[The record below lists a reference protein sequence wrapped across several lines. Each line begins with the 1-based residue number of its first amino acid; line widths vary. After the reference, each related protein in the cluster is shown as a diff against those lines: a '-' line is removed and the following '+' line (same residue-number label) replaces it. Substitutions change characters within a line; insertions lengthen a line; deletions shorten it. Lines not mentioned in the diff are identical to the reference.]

1 MDRVDVLVV
10 EDDVEL
16 AAALEAW
23 METRELTTVVARTCE
38 DAVARLRESRFTVVL
53 LDLTLAGFSSGFY
66 FVEHVKRMPVEERP
80 RVVMTTGAS
89 ASTLSAVDRT
99 VVSSV
104 FFKPVDLGPLSSYVA
119 GLVRKEN

>member
-10 EDDVEL
+10 EDDLEL

-38 DAVARLRESRFTVVL
+38 DAVAKLRESRFAVVL

-66 FVEHVKRMPVEERP
+66 FVEHVKRMAVEDRP
-80 RVVMTTGAS
+80 PVVMTTGAS